1 LLDLCDNKRNP
12 SAESHYPDSV
22 PLYTNVLTSHHP
34 LIRPKL
40 LLLLILLQG
49 SVTYNIK
56 AQENLP
62 ERLHTN
68 IDKTLDDQFAEIE
81 KELARPGDL
90 DRKDIVLITVPL
102 ENYIEDVVFRINR
115 PAVIYPRIIL
125 KVIRNQLKEGKSRSL
140 VEQLLVEMQKHKE
153 FDKLYD
159 AEKQKM

>member
-1 LLDLCDNKRNP
+1 MLDLCDGKRNP

-22 PLYTNVLTSHHP
+22 PLFTDVFTAHYP
-34 LIRPKL
+34 LIKPKIFL
-40 LLLLILLQG
+40 LLVLYHGLITY
-49 SVTYNIK
+49 SVK

-125 KVIRNQLKEGKSRSL
+125 KVIRNQLKGGKPRSA